1 MPTDISEFESGLSRF
16 GLTNFRPGQT
26 KVIQAVM
33 AGEDC
38 LCIMPT
44 GGGKSLCYQFP
55 AVSREGLTLVVSP
68 LIALMKDQVDG
79 MVKRGIA
86 AACLNSSQSLDEQG
100 NVIRQMENGQLD
112 LLYVA
117 PERLRSPRFV
127 ETIEKTKIQ
136 LLAID
141 EAHCISQW
149 GHDFRPDYA
158 RLGKLRAKIGKPQ
171 TIALTATATTDV
183 QVDIKRQ
190 LDLAAPKTFV
200 TGFARDNLYLEVAT
214 PPSIAEKNQVLIE
227 FLNSHPGAGIIYAST
242 RKKCEEIVTLL
253 SGKKRRFGFYH
264 GGMHPQDRK
273 QIQESFMA
281 GEIDVI
287 IATNAFGMGID
298 KPDIRFV
305 VHYNL
310 PGTLEAYYQEAGR
323 AGRDGKPSDCLLL
336 FSQGDRFIQEFFIE
350 NAYPSRKV
358 VEQVYEYLRSIDRDP
373 IELTLAEIKERLDL
387 DIAPDGIGVCEQL
400 LEKSGAIER
409 LDTQQNM
416 ASVKLIGNM
425 PSFVDM
431 LPKEART
438 RRKVLR
444 KIESLV
450 GDVRDE
456 RVYFHPRQL
465 TDEKMNIDSVNR
477 AIRQMNEASFFDF
490 VPPFRG
496 RALHVTDRS
505 KRFGEWSIDFEEMK
519 LRKELEYKKLQTI
532 VDFALSRR
540 CRQLEILEY
549 FGDSDLRTCQSCD
562 NCGASSNSAL
572 ETTSIPT
579 EFMAGVNHCV
589 RIALSGVARSRGRY
603 GKALVSQMLW
613 GSTSAKVKKTGL
625 QRLTTFGL
633 LSFLSQT
640 EVETVLDS
648 LIRSNMVKQTEKT
661 RFRPTVEI
669 MELGKRCMTGAIGLP
684 PRFSIPDKLARKIA
698 LQFPN
703 AKPVEVEPE
712 VIVVTD
718 ENKQEQNQTNP
729 NQTVKNESNDGEQ
742 PPQRNGND
750 ELKESTDAYSQQQ
763 DAPQA
768 EIASDSDVEPRG
780 WQDEIDC
787 AQVDDVEN
795 DATNASELETG
806 ISPSCTLASSTSR
819 ESGSTT
825 PKLPTT
831 TSDSSSETEDSTD
844 ARDYD
849 AESIADSPRKIVAEW
864 EWTIELLRRGFD
876 ADSVVKIRRMTFAEF
891 FDHLDLALAKKMLPD
906 LSLLFT
912 ELEELAITE
921 CISSG
926 YTSISE
932 AESQWLESIP
942 YEYFE
947 NAVRIVKKFRET
959 SESTL

>member
-1 MPTDISEFESGLSRF
+1 M
-16 GLTNFRPGQT
+16 N
-26 KVIQAVM
+26 
-33 AGEDC
+33 GEDC

-55 AVSREGLTLVVSP
+55 AVSRDGLTLVVSP

-79 MVKRGIA
+79 MVNRGIA

-158 RLGKLRAKIGKPQ
+158 RLGKLRTRIGKPQ

-190 LDLAAPKTFV
+190 LELSAPKTFV

-214 PPSIAEKNQVLIE
+214 PPSITEKNLALTE

-242 RKKCEEIVTLL
+242 RKKCEEIVQLL

-273 QIQESFMA
+273 QIQERFMS

-358 VEQVYEYLRSIDRDP
+358 VEQVYEYLRSIDHDP

-425 PSFVDM
+425 STFVDM

-444 KIESLV
+444 RIESIV

-465 TDEKMNIDSVNR
+465 ADDKLNIDSVNR
-477 AIRQMNEASFFDF
+477 AIRQLNEASFFDF
-490 VPPFRG
+490 IPPFRG
-496 RALHVTDRS
+496 RALHVSDRS
-505 KRFGEWSIDFEEMK
+505 KRFGEWSIDFAEMK

-549 FGDSDLRTCQSCD
+549 FGDGDLRTCQSCD
-562 NCGASSNSAL
+562 NCGVSSNSAI
-572 ETTSIPT
+572 EMTSIPS
-579 EFMAGVNHCV
+579 ECLAGVHHGA

-603 GKALVSQMLW
+603 GKAMVSQMLW
-613 GSTSAKVKKTGL
+613 GSTSAKVKKAGL

-633 LSFLSQT
+633 LGFLSKS
-640 EVETVLDS
+640 EVDVVLDS
-648 LIRSNMVKQTEKT
+648 LIKSNMVKQVEKT
-661 RFRPTVEI
+661 RFRPTLEI
-669 MELGKRCMTGAIGLP
+669 MELGKRCMIGAIGLP
-684 PRFSIPDKLARKIA
+684 PRFNISDKLARKFA
-698 LQFPN
+698 MQFPDAVLVEDAVKNGTKTQN
-703 AKPVEVEPE
+703 A
-712 VIVVTD
+712 D
-718 ENKQEQNQTNP
+718 HQAQTN
-729 NQTVKNESNDGEQ
+729 VKE
-742 PPQRNGND
+742 
-750 ELKESTDAYSQQQ
+750 
-763 DAPQA
+763 
-768 EIASDSDVEPRG
+768 ASDEYSREEDSH
-780 WQDEIDC
+780 
-787 AQVDDVEN
+787 
-795 DATNASELETG
+795 ATG
-806 ISPSCTLASSTSR
+806 DSSTGDSSTGNSSTGNSLTGNSLTGDSLTGDSLTGDSLTGDSLTGDSLTVSK
-819 ESGSTT
+819 SGSGTF
-825 PKLPTT
+825 
-831 TSDSSSETEDSTD
+831 SEIGLIDGAREEEDGVNAD
-844 ARDYD
+844 MGVNQVPAV
-849 AESIADSPRKIVAEW
+849 AESIDFQRSSNASRPESDPALDLGAVAVTPLDLERANAGADNSSRVDHQAPSIVADW
-864 EWTIELLRRGFD
+864 EWTIELLSRGFD
-876 ADSVVKIRRMTFAEF
+876 PESVVKIRRMTFSEF
-891 FDHLDLALAKKMLPD
+891 FEHLDRALSAQMLPD
-906 LSLLFT
+906 LSVLFT
-912 ELEELAITE
+912 QLEETAIAE
-921 CISSG
+921 FISSDSPLKG
-926 YTSISE
+926 NSASE
-932 AESQWLESIP
+932 ALSSIP

-947 NAVRIVKKFRET
+947 NAVRIVKKFQET
-959 SESTL
+959 SESML

>member
-16 GLTNFRPGQT
+16 GLKSFRPGQS
-26 KVIQAVM
+26 KVIEAVM
-33 AGEDC
+33 NGEDC

-79 MVKRGIA
+79 MVNRGIA

-100 NVIRQMENGQLD
+100 NVIRQMENGELD

-158 RLGKLRAKIGKPQ
+158 RLGKLRTRIGEPQ

-183 QVDIKRQ
+183 QIDIKRQ
-190 LDLAAPKTFV
+190 LELSSPKTFV

-214 PPSIAEKNQVLIE
+214 PPSIAEKNLALIE

-242 RKKCEEIVTLL
+242 RKKCEEIVQLL

-273 QIQESFMA
+273 QIQERFMS

-409 LDTQQNM
+409 LDTQQNL
-416 ASVKLIGNM
+416 ASVKLIG
-425 PSFVDM
+425 SLSTFVDM

-444 KIESLV
+444 RIESIV

-465 TDEKMNIDSVNR
+465 TDDKLNIDSVNR
-477 AIRQMNEASFFDF
+477 AIRQLNDAAFFDF

-496 RALHVTDRS
+496 RALHVSDRS

-562 NCGASSNSAL
+562 NCGVSSNSAI
-572 ETTSIPT
+572 EMTSIPSDCL
-579 EFMAGVNHCV
+579 AGVNHGV

-603 GKALVSQMLW
+603 GKAMVSQMLW
-613 GSTSAKVKKTGL
+613 GSTSAKVKKAGL

-633 LSFLSQT
+633 LGFLSKS
-640 EVETVLDS
+640 EVDAVIDS
-648 LIRSNMVKQTEKT
+648 LIKSNMVKQVEKT

-669 MELGKRCMTGAIGLP
+669 MEVGKRCMTGEIGLP
-684 PRFSIPDKLARKIA
+684 PRFQIPDKLARKFA
-698 LQFPN
+698 LQFPD
-703 AKPVEVEPE
+703 AVAVEGVKEI
-712 VIVVTD
+712 VI
-718 ENKQEQNQTNP
+718 
-729 NQTVKNESNDGEQ
+729 ESEQ
-742 PPQRNGND
+742 P
-750 ELKESTDAYSQQQ
+750 
-763 DAPQA
+763 
-768 EIASDSDVEPRG
+768 DSDGQSNLNEGSADDPNH
-780 WQDEIDC
+780 ETSHP
-787 AQVDDVEN
+787 AVDSITE
-795 DATNASELETG
+795 SK
-806 ISPSCTLASSTSR
+806 S
-819 ESGSTT
+819 ESGR
-825 PKLPTT
+825 
-831 TSDSSSETEDSTD
+831 SSEIGLIDGTIVADEDVDSGLGVTLTPT
-844 ARDYD
+844 
-849 AESIADSPRKIVAEW
+849 IADSIDFPSDSKRSSPGIVATHDLAGVEAAPANLANANANSDDSSPVDKGSRTIVADW
-864 EWTIELLRRGFD
+864 EWTIELLSRGFD
-876 ADSVVKIRRMTFAEF
+876 PESVVKIRRMTFTEF
-891 FDHLDLALAKKMLPD
+891 FDHLDLALSEQKLPD
-906 LSLLFT
+906 LSVLFT
-912 ELEELAITE
+912 QLEETAITE
-921 CISSG
+921 FISSDSPLNDSSVSK
-926 YTSISE
+926 TFS
-932 AESQWLESIP
+932 SIP

-947 NAVRIVKKFRET
+947 NAVRIVKKFQET
-959 SESTL
+959 SESML

>member
-1 MPTDISEFESGLSRF
+1 
-16 GLTNFRPGQT
+16 
-26 KVIQAVM
+26 M

-55 AVSREGLTLVVSP
+55 AVSRDGLTLVVSP

-183 QVDIKRQ
+183 QIDIKRQ
-190 LDLAAPKTFV
+190 LDLAEPKTFV

-242 RKKCEEIVTLL
+242 RKKCEEIVALL

-273 QIQESFMA
+273 QIQESFMG

-425 PSFVDM
+425 SSFVDM

-444 KIESLV
+444 KIESIV

-465 TDEKMNIDSVNR
+465 TDDKMNIDSVNR

-490 VPPFRG
+490 IPPFRG

-562 NCGASSNSAL
+562 NCGVSSNSAI
-572 ETTSIPT
+572 ETISIPA
-579 EFMAGVNHCV
+579 EFLAGVNHCV
-589 RIALSGVARSRGRY
+589 RIALSGVARSRGHY

-613 GSTSAKVKKTGL
+613 GSTSAKVKKAGL

-640 EVETVLDS
+640 EVDTVLDS
-648 LIRSNMVKQTEKT
+648 LIRSNMVKQAEKT

-703 AKPVEVEPE
+703 AKPVEVEPQIKVE
-712 VIVVTD
+712 T
-718 ENKQEQNQTNP
+718 EKNKQEKNQTSQNQT
-729 NQTVKNESNDGEQ
+729 TKDELIVGEQ
-742 PPQRNGND
+742 QSKQND
-750 ELKESTDAYSQQQ
+750 SDKLKEATHEYGRQGDDTPAGIPETDQ
-763 DAPQA
+763 DLKG
-768 EIASDSDVEPRG
+768 EV
-780 WQDEIDC
+780 DEIR
-787 AQVDDVEN
+787 VVDVEN
-795 DATNASELETG
+795 DASNVSEMETE
-806 ISPSCTLASSTSR
+806 ISPSSISRILGPTPPVSPSPTSNSSTDPKT
-819 ESGSTT
+819 ENGTPDFDSGSN
-825 PKLPTT
+825 
-831 TSDSSSETEDSTD
+831 SDL
-844 ARDYD
+844 
-849 AESIADSPRKIVAEW
+849 PRKIVAEW

-876 ADSVVKIRRMTFAEF
+876 PDSVVKIRRMTFAEF
-891 FDHLDLALAKKMLPD
+891 FDHLDLALAKQMLPD

-921 CISSG
+921 YISSG
-926 YTSISE
+926 FSSTDGTE
-932 AESQWLESIP
+932 AEWFASIP

-959 SESTL
+959 SESML

>member
-1 MPTDISEFESGLSRF
+1 M
-16 GLTNFRPGQT
+16 N
-26 KVIQAVM
+26 
-33 AGEDC
+33 GEDC

-55 AVSREGLTLVVSP
+55 AVSRDGLTLVVSP

-79 MVKRGIA
+79 MVNRGIA

-158 RLGKLRAKIGKPQ
+158 RLGKLRTRIGKPQ

-190 LDLAAPKTFV
+190 LELAAPKTFV

-214 PPSIAEKNQVLIE
+214 PPSITEKNLALTE

-242 RKKCEEIVTLL
+242 RKKCEEIVQLL

-273 QIQESFMA
+273 QIQERFMS

-358 VEQVYEYLRSIDRDP
+358 VEQVYEYLRSIDHDP

-416 ASVKLIGNM
+416 ASVKLIGNL
-425 PSFVDM
+425 STFVDM

-444 KIESLV
+444 RIESIV

-465 TDEKMNIDSVNR
+465 ADDKLSIDSVNR
-477 AIRQMNEASFFDF
+477 AIRQLNEATFFDF
-490 VPPFRG
+490 IPPFRG
-496 RALHVTDRS
+496 RALHVADRS

-549 FGDSDLRTCQSCD
+549 FGDGDLRTCQSCD
-562 NCGASSNSAL
+562 NCGVSSNSAI
-572 ETTSIPT
+572 EMTSIPS
-579 EFMAGVNHCV
+579 ECLAGVHHGA

-603 GKALVSQMLW
+603 GKAMVSQMLW
-613 GSTSAKVKKTGL
+613 GSTSAKVKKAGL

-633 LSFLSQT
+633 LGFLSKS
-640 EVETVLDS
+640 EVDVVLDS
-648 LIRSNMVKQTEKT
+648 LIKSNMVKQVEKT
-661 RFRPTVEI
+661 RFRPTLEI
-669 MELGKRCMTGAIGLP
+669 MELGKRCMIGAIGLP
-684 PRFSIPDKLARKIA
+684 PRFNIPDKLALKFAR
-698 LQFPN
+698 QFPN
-703 AKPVEVEPE
+703 AVLVEDVAINVTECHPVDHDNQANVKEAP
-712 VIVVTD
+712 D
-718 ENKQEQNQTNP
+718 EYSVREDSHPTGDSL
-729 NQTVKNESNDGEQ
+729 TGDSLT
-742 PPQRNGND
+742 
-750 ELKESTDAYSQQQ
+750 ELKSGSGTFSEGGMIDVTAEEKDGVNADVGVSQISAVADSTDSQMTSSASRP
-763 DAPQA
+763 D
-768 EIASDSDVEPRG
+768 SDSDHDWGTAAATPLDMELAKAGADNSNRG
-780 WQDEIDC
+780 DNVGQ
-787 AQVDDVEN
+787 
-795 DATNASELETG
+795 S
-806 ISPSCTLASSTSR
+806 
-819 ESGSTT
+819 
-825 PKLPTT
+825 
-831 TSDSSSETEDSTD
+831 
-844 ARDYD
+844 
-849 AESIADSPRKIVAEW
+849 IVADW
-864 EWTIELLRRGFD
+864 EWTIELLSRGFD
-876 ADSVVKIRRMTFAEF
+876 PESVVKIRRMTFSEF
-891 FDHLDLALAKKMLPD
+891 FEHLDRALSAQMLPD
-906 LSLLFT
+906 LSVLFT
-912 ELEELAITE
+912 QLEETAIAE
-921 CISSG
+921 FISSDSPLKG
-926 YTSISE
+926 STASE
-932 AESQWLESIP
+932 SLSSIP

-947 NAVRIVKKFRET
+947 NAVRIVKKFQET
-959 SESTL
+959 SESML